1 MNYTTNSSFIN
12 KTAWELKKV
21 LINNAPKIHLVL
33 KLNTMPKEQLVFK
46 VLLEIRSVEGIIYKK
61 IFQD

>member
-33 KLNTMPKEQLVFK
+33 KLNPMSKEQLIFK